1 MYEKHYNIDYLAETL
16 KLLSGVKEKSYAF
29 FKDIPDGGTIV
40 DLGCGSGQDVLNMS
54 RMFNNDKL
62 GFIGIDHDPEMI
74 AAGNKAIQNE
84 SNVKFLVSNVLE
96 IPLPDTSV
104 DGVRMERLVQHL
116 SDPLTL
122 FKEIQRILKDK
133 GVIVVVESDW
143 NSLSFYNGDSNTTA
157 KLNHYLTGRKVN
169 NGKAAQSLSTYL
181 MESGCSQIAI
191 EVFPFVL
198 KRYEDACKYLWID
211 KMIDEMH
218 VLDLIGA
225 DERDHFIESQRHAD
239 QSGYFSC
246 SMNIVVVSA
255 VK

>member
-1 MYEKHYNIDYLAETL
+1 
-16 KLLSGVKEKSYAF
+16 
-29 FKDIPDGGTIV
+29 
-40 DLGCGSGQDVLNMS
+40 
-54 RMFNNDKL
+54 
-62 GFIGIDHDPEMI
+62 
-74 AAGNKAIQNE
+74 
-84 SNVKFLVSNVLE
+84 
-96 IPLPDTSV
+96 
-104 DGVRMERLVQHL
+104 
-116 SDPLTL
+116 
-122 FKEIQRILKDK
+122 
-133 GVIVVVESDW
+133 
-143 NSLSFYNGDSNTTA
+143 
-157 KLNHYLTGRKVN
+157 
-169 NGKAAQSLSTYL
+169 

-198 KRYEDACKYLWID
+198 KRYEEACKYLWID